1 MPRDCEY
8 LSLDFETRS
17 AAKLS
22 GPKAVGHYRYAA
34 DPSTSII
41 CMAWAIGW
49 DMEPEVWYPGDP
61 VPREFAEWRGP
72 YRAWNAGFERMV
84 WHFQL
89 RRETGLLLPALD
101 RWHDTAA
108 EAARLA
114 LPRKLEECARVL
126 QVSVQKDMEGR
137 KLMMKYSRPRKRK
150 NQPDTWWDE
159 PADILRIGQYCGT
172 DVEAERAIAAVM
184 PKLRERPLWLLDQ
197 RINDRG
203 IKLDMPLVRAAQTLV
218 ERETEKVNAR
228 IEELTAGDTDNVT
241 QVAALREWVNQRHP
255 DLMEDFTKNTVIVTL
270 AREDLDPEV
279 REVLQLRQA
288 AGRTS
293 LAKWFKA
300 DDVVGYNDRAR
311 GLLRYHA
318 AGTGRWGGQLLQ
330 PQNFPRP
337 TIKGIEDLIPD
348 VLAGRLPE
356 GLEAG
361 EVLVSLLRSMVIPE
375 VGARFMSGDYSQ
387 IELRMLAWLSG
398 GTYGDHPYHRMAAKI
413 FDCDWTDIEKD
424 TYEYGIGK
432 NTELGC
438 GYGMGWK
445 KWRDYVYQ
453 ATGSWPDDEIAQ
465 TAVGTYRETKPWVT
479 GYWRDCEDAALGAVL
494 NPGEPF
500 RVNNVT
506 YCKRGQFL
514 WCVLP
519 SGRPLAYALPEI
531 VMQPTPWGTE
541 RPALQYMGIDT
552 RWGGRKWQRIQTYG
566 GHLVE
571 NIVQAAARDVMA
583 SAMLRME
590 EAGYP
595 IVLTVHDEIL
605 CEVPDGHGSLEEFQA
620 LMETRDPWSRTAP
633 IEAECW
639 EGNRWRK

>member
-17 AAKLS
+17 AAKLT
-22 GPKAVGHYRYAA
+22 GPKAVGHYRYAS
-34 DPSTSII
+34 DPTTSII

-49 DMEPEVWYPGDP
+49 DMEPEVWWPGDP

-89 RRETGLLLPALD
+89 RQETGLHLPALD

-114 LPRKLEECARVL
+114 LPRKLAEAARVL
-126 QVSVQKDMEGR
+126 QVPVQKDMGGY

-150 NQPDTWWDE
+150 GQPDTWWND
-159 PADILRIGQYCGT
+159 PDDLKAIGAYCAT
-172 DVEAERAIAAVM
+172 DVEAEREIAAVM
-184 PKLRERPLWLLDQ
+184 PALRERPLWLLDQ
-197 RINDRG
+197 RVNDRG
-203 IKLDMPLVRAAQTLV
+203 IKLDLDLVEAAQALVTV
-218 ERETEKVNAR
+218 ERGRVNAR
-228 IEELTAGDTDNVT
+228 IEEITAGDTTSVT
-241 QVAALREWVNQRHP
+241 QAAALKLWVNERHP
-255 DLMEDFTKNTVIVTL
+255 DLLEDLTKNTVTTTL
-270 AREDLDPEV
+270 ALPDLAPEV
-279 REVLQLRQA
+279 REVLELRQA

-300 DDVVGYNDRAR
+300 GDVVGYRDRAR

-318 AGTGRWGGQLLQ
+318 ASTGRWGGQLLQ

-348 VLAGRLPE
+348 VLAGRMPE
-356 GLEAG
+356 GHEIS

-375 VGARFMSGDYSQ
+375 VGFRFFSGDYSQ

-438 GYGMGWK
+438 GFGMGWK

-453 ATGSWPDDEIAQ
+453 ATGAYPDDEIAEK
-465 TAVGTYRETKPWVT
+465 AVGAYRDDHPNVLA
-479 GYWRDCEDAALGAVL
+479 YWRGCEDAALSAVM
-494 NPGEPF
+494 NPGEVFP
-500 RVNNVT
+500 VNNVR
-506 YCKRGQFL
+506 YVKRGQFL

-519 SGRPLAYALPEI
+519 SGRPLAYALPRI
-531 VMQPTPWGTE
+531 KMQETPWGTE

-552 RWGGRKWQRIQTYG
+552 RWGGRKWQEIQTYG

-571 NIVQAAARDVMA
+571 NIVQATARDVMA
-583 SAMLRME
+583 TAMLRLE
-590 EAGYP
+590 EKGYP
-595 IVLTVHDEIL
+595 VVLTVHDEIL

-620 LMETRDPWSRTAP
+620 LMETRDPWSQTAP